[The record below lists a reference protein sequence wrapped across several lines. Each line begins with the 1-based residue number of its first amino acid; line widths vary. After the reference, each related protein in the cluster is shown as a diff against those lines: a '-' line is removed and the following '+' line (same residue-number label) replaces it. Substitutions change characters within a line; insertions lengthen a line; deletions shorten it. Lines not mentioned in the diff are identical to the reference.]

1 MTNKELAKSIRHG
14 LFADRATLTEAFQ
27 YASDVIGRCHKSEQI
42 AVTTALYVVLNTLA
56 NEIEKAGS
64 DTIFAHIE
72 DGYKNG

>member
-1 MTNKELAKSIRHG
+1 MTNQELAKSIRHG
-14 LFADRATLTEAFQ
+14 LFAERDTLKEAFD
-27 YASDVIGRCHKSEQI
+27 YAFRVINSLQNGDQI
-42 AVTTALYVVLNTLA
+42 AATTALYVVLNTLA